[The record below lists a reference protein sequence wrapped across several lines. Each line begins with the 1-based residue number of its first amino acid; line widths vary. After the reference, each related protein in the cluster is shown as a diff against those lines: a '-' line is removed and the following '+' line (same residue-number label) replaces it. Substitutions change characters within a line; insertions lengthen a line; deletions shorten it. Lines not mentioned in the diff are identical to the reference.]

1 MTLGS
6 SPFTSRAGSG
16 EPAGT
21 AEGVPPRP
29 VGDAPSVGVVDGLDP
44 MIPFRPGEVRKTAPM
59 ARTTVAAT
67 ARTPASAEPA
77 DPAPTTGAAGR
88 AAAHLDAFA
97 PGRLVESLRGPVPVL
112 GDGPDE
118 GAELGVVGR

>member
-6 SPFTSRAGSG
+6 LPFTSRAGSG
-16 EPAGT
+16 EPPGT

-44 MIPFRPGEVRKTAPM
+44 MVPFRPGEVRKTAPI

-67 ARTPASAEPA
+67 ASTPASAIAP
-77 DPAPTTGAAGR
+77 DPAPAAGAARR
-88 AAAHLDAFA
+88 AAARLDTLA
-97 PGRLVESLRGPVPVL
+97 PGRLVEALRWSVPVL
-112 GDGPDE
+112 GHRPDE
-118 GAELGVVGR
+118 GAEFGIVRR